1 MVDGFHEHKGHNE
14 LSHEYGE
21 HSDRWKTRQHQI
33 SVLKQISECEI
44 DRIVCDGE
52 HQIIILLKDGIRTR
66 SGDRCIVKNQI
77 GVQFQMVI
85 ATLEP
90 ASY

>member
-1 MVDGFHEHKGHNE
+1 MTRNEKKTAIENMAERFMNISDLEGKSMAIMV
-14 LSHEYGE
+14 
-21 HSDRWKTRQHQI
+21 
-33 SVLKQISECEI
+33 
-44 DRIVCDGE
+44 
-52 HQIIILLKDGIRTR
+52 IILLKDGIRTR